1 PRQRDHGRER
11 RQSRRGNATLHRR
24 RKRVGGG
31 GAWRDGLRPARRVP
45 RRLPRDHAVIAVTP
59 YTAQHDGQDYSA
71 DAPQLD
77 MRVIHRY
84 LSEESYWAPGIPRE
98 VVERSLAGS
107 LGLGLYHELYHEAGE
122 GAPMVGFARVVTD
135 RATFAYLCDVFVLP
149 AHRGKGLGVW
159 LTDCVLAHPDL
170 QGLRRLLLTTQT
182 AHAVSEK
189 PGFV

>member
-1 PRQRDHGRER
+1 MAFTPFTAE
-11 RQSRRGNATLHRR
+11 
-24 RKRVGGG
+24 
-31 GAWRDGLRPARRVP
+31 RDGYVVSSDPARFDV
-45 RRLPRDHAVIAVTP
+45 
-59 YTAQHDGQDYSA
+59 G
-71 DAPQLD
+71 
-77 MRVIHRY
+77 VIHRF

-170 QGLRRLLLTTQT
+170 QGLRRILLTTQT
-182 AHAVSEK
+182 AHGVYEK
-189 PGFV
+189 SGFVRAPFPERFMVIDRPGLYRS